1 MSSEVLVFGPP
12 QTVTEGGLSIRVV
25 AAYAIGLEVGVL
37 VDATGTQRPTP
48 ARGTDSFIVAVDVV
62 SEAGETLPCS
72 CVGESASASDSRALS
87 MSSWMATIEPRRLR
101 LTVRRPSGM
110 TLLDL
115 TPATLFE

>member
-1 MSSEVLVFGPP
+1 MTSEPLVFGPP
-12 QTVTEGGLSIRVV
+12 HTLTEGGLSIRVV

-48 ARGTDSFIVAVDVV
+48 ERGANSFIVAVDVV
-62 SEAGETLPCS
+62 SEADETLSCT
-72 CVGESASASDSRALS
+72 CVGESTSAGDSRALS
-87 MSSWMATIEPRRLR
+87 MTSWMAPIEPRRLR
-101 LTVRRPSGM
+101 LAVRRPSGV